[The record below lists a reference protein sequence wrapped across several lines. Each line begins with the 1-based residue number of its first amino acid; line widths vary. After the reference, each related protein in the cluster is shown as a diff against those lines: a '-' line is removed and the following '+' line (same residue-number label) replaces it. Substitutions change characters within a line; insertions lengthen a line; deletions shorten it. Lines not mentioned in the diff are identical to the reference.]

1 MCATHVKTT
10 SYRPSLLLIDPAWFF
25 SNVFS
30 WSCTYT
36 EGNTKLQ
43 RQSDLKLVALT
54 HHKLCLKST
63 IKKSL
68 KAKGSIFPSLSSL
81 EFFLESKK

>member
-1 MCATHVKTT
+1 MCGTHVKTT

-54 HHKLCLKST
+54 HHKLRLKST
-63 IKKSL
+63 VKK
-68 KAKGSIFPSLSSL
+68 KIF
-81 EFFLESKK
+81 ESKGFHFPFFSKFGVLFGE

>member
-63 IKKSL
+63 IKKV
-68 KAKGSIFPSLSSL
+68 F
-81 EFFLESKK
+81 ESKGFHFPFFSKFGVLFGE